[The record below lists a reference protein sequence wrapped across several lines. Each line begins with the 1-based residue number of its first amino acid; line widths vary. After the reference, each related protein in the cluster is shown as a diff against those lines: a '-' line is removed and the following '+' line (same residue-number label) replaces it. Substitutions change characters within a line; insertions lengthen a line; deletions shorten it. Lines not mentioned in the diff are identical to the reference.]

1 MKRVLL
7 IAGWLLLSVA
17 VVAQDFAS
25 RFMDEHKGDKN
36 LTCISVS
43 PKMMEEMLKADTE
56 KDESMLAIISN
67 LKSMQL
73 LSSSINGAD
82 YYKKAV
88 GILNRNS
95 HRFEPFLVFDDEK
108 ENGKIM
114 VRRKKGEIIELVM
127 LVNEGPQFLVIN
139 FTGNMSDKF
148 IDELAHSMERKH
160 SVEK

>member
-1 MKRVLL
+1 MT
-7 IAGWLLLSVA
+7 GCLLLSVVMA
-17 VVAQDFAS
+17 AQDFAS
-25 RFMDEHKGDKN
+25 RFMEEYKGDKN

-56 KDESMLAIISN
+56 KDESMLDIISS
-67 LKSMQL
+67 LKSMQM
-73 LSSSINGAD
+73 LSSSVDGTG

-95 HRFEPFLVFDDEK
+95 HRFEPFLTFEDGK
-108 ENGKIM
+108 ENGRIM

-127 LVNEGPQFLVIN
+127 LVNEGTRFLVIN

-148 IDELAHSMERKH
+148 IDELARSITKERSATK
-160 SVEK
+160 